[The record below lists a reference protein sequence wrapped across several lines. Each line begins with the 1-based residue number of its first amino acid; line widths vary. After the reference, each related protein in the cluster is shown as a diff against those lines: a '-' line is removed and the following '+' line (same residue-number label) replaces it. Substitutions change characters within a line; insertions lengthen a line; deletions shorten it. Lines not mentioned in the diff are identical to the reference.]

1 MEGEGGDKRGKGWRE
16 KEEIRG
22 GKDGGRRRRKEGE
35 RMEGGGDKRGKG
47 WREREEIRGGK
58 DGGRRRR

>member
-1 MEGEGGDKRGKGWRE
+1 MEGE
-16 KEEIRG
+16 
-22 GKDGGRRRRKEGE
+22 
-35 RMEGGGDKRGKG
+35 GGDKRGKG